1 MAKIGFIDY
10 QGDDKTKEQKDKD
23 VKEVA
28 DKVLSAEDADKK
40 LVKQFIADN
49 YAPSGDRRRLLLYT
63 TRDIVFVLHNHVSTT
78 EEVVAVLTELG
89 FSTMVFEGEPCWKL
103 YELYDYGF

>member
-28 DKVLSAEDADKK
+28 KKIADKVL
-40 LVKQFIADN
+40 
-49 YAPSGDRRRLLLYT
+49 
-63 TRDIVFVLHNHVSTT
+63 
-78 EEVVAVLTELG
+78 
-89 FSTMVFEGEPCWKL
+89 
-103 YELYDYGF
+103 

>member
-28 DKVLSAEDADKK
+28 KKVADKVLSAEDADKK
-40 LVKQFIADN
+40 LIKQLI
-49 YAPSGDRRRLLLYT
+49 GDRRRLLLYT

-78 EEVVAVLTELG
+78 EEVVGAVLTELG
-89 FSTMVFEGEPCWKL
+89 FSTMMFEGEPCWKL